1 VSNYHIYVDGSHIN
15 GATGYGAVILKDG
28 EVIEE
33 LSGAVTDSTLAET
46 RQVAGELRAV
56 EEALRWCERN
66 GVNEVSIFYD
76 YDGIEKWATGAWK
89 TNQALTQ
96 GYARAVRS
104 STIRISWRKV
114 TSHTGDRWNDRADL
128 LAKRGAGSAL
138 PAASDDSLIRQLAGA
153 ANEFIEFL
161 MLNGIDATFERVFN
175 EQFARIR
182 ILEQERSVGIFDL
195 YNTRKKRLSPY
206 LHAFNSD
213 SLKSRVE
220 QLWDQFLQRDK

>member
-33 LSGAVTDSTLAET
+33 LSGAVTDSNLAET

-56 EEALRWCERN
+56 EEALAWCERN
-66 GVNEVSIFYD
+66 GVKEVSIFYD

-89 TNQALTQ
+89 TNQALTRD
-96 GYARAVRS
+96 YARAVRS
-104 STIRISWRKV
+104 SPIRISWRKV

-128 LAKRGAGSAL
+128 LAKRGAGTAL
-138 PAASDDSLIRQLAGA
+138 PPASEDTLMTELSGA
-153 ANEFIEFL
+153 AGGFIEFL
-161 MLNGIDATFERVFN
+161 MLNGVDATFERVYN
-175 EQFARIR
+175 QQFARIR
-182 ILEQERSVGIFDL
+182 ILEQERAAGIFDL

-213 SLKSRVE
+213 ALKSRVE
-220 QLWDQFLQRDK
+220 QLWGEYPGRDK

>member
-1 VSNYHIYVDGSHIN
+1 VDGSHIN

-33 LSGAVTDSTLAET
+33 LSGAVTDSSLAET

-56 EEALRWCERN
+56 EEALSWCKRN

-96 GYARAVRS
+96 GYARAVGS
-104 STIRISWRKV
+104 SPIRIRWRKV

-128 LAKRGAGSAL
+128 LAKRGAGTAL
-138 PAASDDSLIRQLAGA
+138 PAASDDRLMTQLSGA
-153 ANEFIEFL
+153 ADGFIEFL

-182 ILEQERSVGIFDL
+182 ILEQERAVGIFDL

-220 QLWDQFLQRDK
+220 ELWGEFSGRDK

>member
-1 VSNYHIYVDGSHIN
+1 VDGSHIN

-33 LSGAVTDSTLAET
+33 LSGAVTDSSLAET

-56 EEALRWCERN
+56 EEALSWCKRN

-104 STIRISWRKV
+104 SPIRIRWRKV

-128 LAKRGAGSAL
+128 LAKRGAGTAL
-138 PAASDDSLIRQLAGA
+138 PAASDDRLMTQLSGA
-153 ANEFIEFL
+153 ADGFIEFL

-182 ILEQERSVGIFDL
+182 ILEQERAVGIFDL

-220 QLWDQFLQRDK
+220 ELWGEFSGRDK

>member
-1 VSNYHIYVDGSHIN
+1 MPNYHIYVDGSYIN
-15 GATGYGAVILKDG
+15 GSTGYGAVILKDG

-56 EEALRWCERN
+56 EEALSWCERN

-96 GYARAVRS
+96 GYARAVRAS
-104 STIRISWRKV
+104 PIRISWRKV
-114 TSHTGDRWNDRADL
+114 TSHTGDRWNDHADL
-128 LAKRGAGSAL
+128 LAKRGAGTAL
-138 PAASDDSLIRQLAGA
+138 PAAGDDSLMMQLAAA
-153 ANEFIEFL
+153 ANGFIEFL
-161 MLNGIDATFERVFN
+161 MLNGIDASFERVFN

-182 ILEQERSVGIFDL
+182 ILEQERAVGIFDL

-213 SLKSRVE
+213 TLKTRVE
-220 QLWDQFLQRDK
+220 ALWGQFSGA